1 MGTQF
6 LHVPVLSW
14 NRWGEGRRLVD
25 KPVWATAAPE
35 RAVLE
40 PETVLPVEGVFRGAC
55 EPRSSSA
62 LSPNAGETRS
72 YIGAAV
78 RDTEDRG
85 LGCFTVGRQQW
96 QAFLDAV
103 RTGRFE

>member
-1 MGTQF
+1 M
-6 LHVPVLSW
+6 
-14 NRWGEGRRLVD
+14 
-25 KPVWATAAPE
+25 
-35 RAVLE
+35 
-40 PETVLPVEGVFRGAC
+40 
-55 EPRSSSA
+55 
-62 LSPNAGETRS
+62 SPNAGETRS